1 MRHTVLHWNPDLHG
15 EHSRVL
21 RYGFSI
27 ICVAIALGLALVCH
41 YYKFREVELPL
52 LALSIG
58 IVTWYAGVGPS
69 ALAVA
74 LSAAGFDYF
83 FTEPIYSFAVSPRDL
98 PYFLVFVGWALIV
111 AGFAAVRRRT
121 EESLRQA
128 RDRLQ
133 TEVDR
138 RTQQARLLDQTHDTI
153 FVRDMNDVITYW
165 NRAAEEQ
172 YGWRSDQAIGNV
184 THDLLQTRF
193 PEPLAEI
200 NRQLLRTDRWEGEL
214 VHTAQGGSR
223 ILVASRWS
231 LQRDNA
237 GAPFAILETNN
248 DITERKRAEQAREET
263 ARRSERELRE
273 VIEAIPAIAFTTGPD
288 GSNVWT
294 NRRWVEYSGL
304 SVEKTSGS
312 GWESTIHPDDLDEHV
327 AKWRQSV
334 AGGQPFESEARH
346 RSVKGEYRWFL
357 VRAVPLRDDQGKTH
371 KWYGT
376 LTDIEDRKRVEK
388 ERERLHQLET
398 NLAHLNR
405 ISMLGELAA
414 SLSHELKQP
423 IAAAVMNGHAC
434 ARWLRCDPPDL
445 TEAGDAVS
453 ALIGDMRRAA
463 DIIDRVRSLYR
474 LGTPVR
480 ELVDLNEIIRE
491 MGVLLRETANRN
503 AVAVR
508 MELDRALPT
517 ITADR
522 VQLQQ
527 VLMNL
532 MLNGIEAMKDRGGQ
546 LTVASERTEDDQL
559 LISVSDS
566 GIGLPADD
574 AERIFETFFTTKP
587 QGSGMGLAI
596 SQRIIQ
602 SHGGRLWASPNT
614 GQGATFQF
622 RLPKEEAPRT

>member
-1 MRHTVLHWNPDLHG
+1 VVYWNLDLHG
-15 EHSRVL
+15 GHSRVL

-27 ICVAIALGLALVCH
+27 ICVAIALGLALAFH
-41 YYKFREVELPL
+41 YYKFRDVELPL
-52 LALSIG
+52 LALAVG

-69 ALAVA
+69 VLAVV
-74 LSAAGFDYF
+74 LSTASFAYLFAD
-83 FTEPIYSFAVSPRDL
+83 PSHSFAVSPSDL

-111 AGFAAVRRRT
+111 AGFATVRRRT
-121 EESLRQA
+121 EENLRQA

-133 TEVDR
+133 IEVER
-138 RTQQARLLDQTHDTI
+138 RAQQARLLDQTHDTI

-172 YGWRSDQAIGNV
+172 YGWRSNQAIGKV
-184 THDLLQTRF
+184 THELLQTRF
-193 PEPLAEI
+193 PEPLAAI
-200 NRQLLRTDRWEGEL
+200 NHQLLLTDRWEGEL
-214 VHTAQGGSR
+214 VHTARGGSP
-223 ILVASRWS
+223 IVVASRWS
-231 LQRDNA
+231 LQRDNEGKA
-237 GAPFAILETNN
+237 VAILETNN

-263 ARRSERELRE
+263 ARRSERELRD

-288 GSNVWT
+288 GSSVWT
-294 NRRWVEYSGL
+294 NKRWVEYSGL
-304 SVEKTSGS
+304 SVEETSGS
-312 GWESTIHPDDLDEHV
+312 GWESAIHPDDLDEH
-327 AKWRQSV
+327 ATKWRQSV
-334 AGGQPFESEARH
+334 ASGRPFENEARH
-346 RSVKGEYRWFL
+346 RSAKGEYRWFL
-357 VRAVPLRDDQGKTH
+357 VRAVPLRDDQGKPL

-376 LTDIEDRKRVEK
+376 LTDIEDRKRVEE
-388 ERERLHQLET
+388 ERERLHRLET

-423 IAAAVMNGHAC
+423 IAAAVINGQAC

-445 TEAGDAVS
+445 TEARDAIS
-453 ALIGDMRRAA
+453 AMIGDMMRAS

-474 LGTPVR
+474 LDTPVR
-480 ELVDLNEIIRE
+480 ELVNLNEIIRE
-491 MGVLLRETANRN
+491 MGILLNETAKRN
-503 AVAVR
+503 SVAVR

-532 MLNGIEAMKDRGGQ
+532 MLNGIEAMKDGGGQ

-566 GIGLPADD
+566 GIGLPVNDG
-574 AERIFETFFTTKP
+574 ERIFDTFFTTKP

-614 GQGATFQF
+614 GQGAIFQF

>member
-1 MRHTVLHWNPDLHG
+1 VVYWELDLHRG
-15 EHSRVL
+15 RPPIL
-21 RYGFSI
+21 RYGFSVV
-27 ICVAIALGLALVCH
+27 CVAIALGLALAFQ
-41 YYKFREVELPL
+41 YYKFRNVELPV
-52 LALSIG
+52 LALSVG
-58 IVTWYAGVGPS
+58 IATWYAGVGPS
-69 ALAVA
+69 VLAVV
-74 LSAAGFDYF
+74 LSAASFAYV
-83 FTEPIYSFAVSPRDL
+83 FTEPIYSFEISPRDL

-111 AGFAAVRRRT
+111 AGFVTVRRRI

-133 TEVDR
+133 IEVER

-184 THDLLQTRF
+184 THHLLQTRF
-193 PEPLAEI
+193 PEPLAAI
-200 NRQLLRTDRWEGEL
+200 NRQLLLTDRWEGEL
-214 VHTAQGGSR
+214 VHTGRGGSR
-223 ILVASRWS
+223 LVVASRWS
-231 LQRDNA
+231 LQRDKE
-237 GAPFAILETNN
+237 GAAAAILETNN

-288 GSNVWT
+288 GSNVWI
-294 NRRWVEYSGL
+294 NKRWVEYSGL
-304 SVEKTSGS
+304 SVEETSAS
-312 GWESTIHPDDLDEHV
+312 GWESAVHPDDLDEH
-327 AKWRQSV
+327 ATKWRQSL
-334 AGGQPFESEARH
+334 ASGQPFENEARH
-346 RSVKGEYRWFL
+346 RSAKGEYRWFL
-357 VRAVPLRDDQGKTH
+357 VRAVPLRDDQGKPL

-376 LTDIEDRKRVEK
+376 LTDIEDRKRVEE

-405 ISMLGELAA
+405 ISTLGELAA

-423 IAAAVMNGHAC
+423 IAAAVMNGQAC
-434 ARWLRCDPPDL
+434 ARWLRRDPPDL
-445 TEAGDAVS
+445 TEARDAVS
-453 ALIGDMRRAA
+453 ALIGDVKRAA

-474 LGTPVR
+474 GDTPVR
-480 ELVDLNEIIRE
+480 ELVNLNEMIRE
-491 MGVLLRETANRN
+491 MGVLLSETANRN
-503 AVAVR
+503 SVAVR

-517 ITADR
+517 IAADR

-532 MLNGIEAMKDRGGQ
+532 MLNGIEAMKDNGGE
-546 LTVASERTEDDQL
+546 LTVASETTADGQL

-566 GIGLPADD
+566 GIGLPINDS
-574 AERIFETFFTTKP
+574 ERVFEAFFTTKA

-596 SQRIIQ
+596 SQRIIEA
-602 SHGGRLWASPNT
+602 HGGRLWASPNT
-614 GQGATFQF
+614 GRGATFQF
-622 RLPKEEAPRT
+622 RLPKDEAPRT

>member
-1 MRHTVLHWNPDLHG
+1 VLHWNLDLHG

-27 ICVAIALGLALVCH
+27 ICVAIALGLALAFH
-41 YYKFREVELPL
+41 YYKFRDVELPL
-52 LALSIG
+52 LALSVG

-69 ALAVA
+69 VLAVV
-74 LSAAGFDYF
+74 LSAASLAYF
-83 FTEPIYSFAVSPRDL
+83 FAEPTYSFEVSPREL
-98 PYFLVFVGWALIV
+98 PYFLVFVGWVLIV
-111 AGFAAVRRRT
+111 AGFATVRRRT

-133 TEVDR
+133 LEVER
-138 RTQQARLLDQTHDTI
+138 RSQQARLLDQTHDTV

-193 PEPLAEI
+193 PEPLAAI
-200 NRQLLRTDRWEGEL
+200 NRQLLLTDRWEGEL
-214 VHTAQGGSR
+214 VHTARGGSR

-294 NRRWVEYSGL
+294 NKRWAEYSGL
-304 SVEKTSGS
+304 SEEETSGS
-312 GWESTIHPDDLDEHV
+312 GWESAIHPDDLDEH
-327 AKWRQSV
+327 ATKWRQSV
-334 AGGQPFESEARH
+334 ADGQPFESEARH

-376 LTDIEDRKRVEK
+376 LTDIEDRKRVEE

-474 LGTPVR
+474 LDAPVR
-480 ELVDLNEIIRE
+480 ESVDLNEIIRE
-491 MGVLLRETANRN
+491 MGVLLSETANRN
-503 AVAVR
+503 SVAVR
-508 MELDRALPT
+508 MELDRALPP

-596 SQRIIQ
+596 SQRIIE

-622 RLPKEEAPRT
+622 RLPKEESPRT